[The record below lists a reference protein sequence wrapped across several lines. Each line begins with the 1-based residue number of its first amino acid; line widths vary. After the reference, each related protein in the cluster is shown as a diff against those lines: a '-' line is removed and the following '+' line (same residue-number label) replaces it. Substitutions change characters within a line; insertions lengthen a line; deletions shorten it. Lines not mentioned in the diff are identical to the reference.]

1 MSEPILT
8 VLSGPDKDKQFRLK
22 PGQNTLGRHSDVLY
36 RLTDVRVS
44 RHHAVVVLDD
54 DTVTVIDQGSVGGTL
69 VNGTKLTEPTRL
81 RPGDTVQVGETILKY
96 GAPGGTGETVTVPPG
111 GGAALRPAA
120 EYDEKETAVLAE
132 LCGRTLGK
140 WQVGDPLG
148 VGSTSMVFHATNTE
162 DGTVRALKVMQP
174 AFGANQDE
182 VDRFVRA
189 MKATMPFVHE
199 NIVRTYGAGKTG
211 PYCWAALE
219 LVDGESLTAV
229 IKRIGAAG
237 MLDWKYAFRVG
248 LHLGRALAYAHDHG
262 VIHRDVTPANVMI
275 AGTTKT
281 AKLGDLALAKALE
294 GALAKQITRP
304 GEIVGDVNYMS
315 PERAA
320 GGSAV
325 DARSDLFSLGATCYA
340 LLSGK
345 PPFAGSNLI
354 DTMLKI
360 RTAEPLRPSTFQMG
374 IPDSFEYA
382 VMKLLAKSPDDR
394 YQTAA
399 AWVAE
404 LERIGKFNGA
414 SLT

>member
-8 VLSGPDKDKQFRLK
+8 VLSGPDRDKQFRLK
-22 PGQNTLGRHSDVLY
+22 PGQNTLGRHADALY
-36 RLTDVRVS
+36 RLSDVRVS
-44 RHHAVVVLDD
+44 RHHAELVLDGA
-54 DTVTVIDQGSVGGTL
+54 TVTVIDQGSAGGTL
-69 VNGTKLTEPTRL
+69 VNGVKIAEPTPL
-81 RPGDTVQVGETILKY
+81 HPGDTVQVGETLLKY
-96 GAPGGTGETVTVPPG
+96 GGPAGTGETVTVPPG

-148 VGSTSMVFHATNTE
+148 VGSTSMVFRATNTE

-199 NIVRTYGAGKTG
+199 NIVRTHGAGKTG

-219 LVDGESLTAV
+219 LVDGEPLTAV
-229 IKRIGAAG
+229 IRRIGAAG

-320 GGSAV
+320 GTAGV

-340 LLSGK
+340 LLAGK
-345 PPFAGSNLI
+345 PPFAGTNLI

-382 VMKLLAKSPDDR
+382 VMKLLAKNPDER

-399 AWVAE
+399 DWVKE

-414 SLT
+414 ALN